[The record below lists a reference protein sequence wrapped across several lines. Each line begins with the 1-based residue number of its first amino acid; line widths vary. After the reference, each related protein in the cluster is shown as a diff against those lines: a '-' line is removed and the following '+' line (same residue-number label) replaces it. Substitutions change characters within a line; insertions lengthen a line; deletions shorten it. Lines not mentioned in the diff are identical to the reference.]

1 MRLTAA
7 RDKDAAQENAR
18 RWPIPFLADFSES
31 RGGIRVSKGK
41 QGEAA

>member
-31 RGGIRVSKGK
+31 RGGVSKGK